1 VLTFCFLRQLW
12 LGVGEAIAGALSYLG
27 VPLAIQA
34 LLALPLSQAGACF
47 KYRMLQRELLILQ
60 RFSGS
65 LFGAPIALNATLDN
79 AALVLRLTFYLEL
92 GPQLVDEIRLRFV
105 RLSSSLGRDR
115 LRQPKPGRENKVTKT
130 PRS

>member
-1 VLTFCFLRQLW
+1 MTLNSTSVN
-12 LGVGEAIAGALSYLG
+12 LGVNVETHICKCLNTLKLRALAQL
-27 VPLAIQA
+27 
-34 LLALPLSQAGACF
+34 LSQAGACF